1 MAKTRYI
8 TITAMGIALY
18 VVLSMTAKIPLIGHI
33 SLDIGYI
40 VLAIYCYHMGVGS
53 GAIVGGAG
61 CVIISMLTTGWFPT
75 GWMIGNIVI
84 AIICGA
90 FYNRNGST
98 RSMLIN
104 IVISIL
110 SVTIGILVL
119 KTAIECALYGI
130 PIAIKIPKNA
140 VAFATD
146 AIVMSIG
153 CVFAQRG
160 PIARLCIEHIY

>member
-18 VVLSMTAKIPLIGHI
+18 AVLSMTAKIPLIGHI
-33 SLDIGYI
+33 SLDLGYI

-53 GAIVGGAG
+53 GSIVGGAG

-90 FYNRNGST
+90 MYRRDGMNMSVVH
-98 RSMLIN
+98 N
-104 IVISIL
+104 IVTSIL
-110 SVTIGILVL
+110 AVAVGILVL
-119 KTAIECALYGI
+119 KTVIECALYGI
-130 PIAIKIPKNA
+130 PLAVKIPKNA
-140 VAFATD
+140 VAFVTD

-153 CVFAQRG
+153 CVLAQRG
-160 PIARLCIEHIY
+160 PIAGLCIEHIY